1 MVVCGLRF
9 VVSFPAHGNDA
20 IRDSAI
26 WYYGIFA
33 FLVAGAAV
41 CDPTFTPRLLGWYR
55 RIIPVFLVW
64 CPIAVV
70 LSWIPPLGFVPG
82 TATSITGS
90 CR

>member
-1 MVVCGLRF
+1 LASLFAYLGGAGEVRNPCGARSIAAAQIPPRVHGLCGLRF

-55 RIIPVFLVW
+55 RM
-64 CPIAVV
+64 
-70 LSWIPPLGFVPG
+70 
-82 TATSITGS
+82 
-90 CR
+90 